1 MNQHDAEIRML
12 VGPARW
18 LMLGIGWFAV
28 GLGVLGAF
36 LPLLPTTPFL
46 LVAAWAFGRSS
57 KRLRLW
63 LYESRLFG
71 PLLQNWQK
79 HGAIPSWAKAMAVA
93 AMTLAFIGLMQRDA
107 IPVWALSLVGL
118 TLLAVAIW
126 IVSRPGGPKRGG

>member
-1 MNQHDAEIRML
+1 ML
-12 VGPARW
+12 SGPARW

-57 KRLRLW
+57 HRLRQW
-63 LYESRLFG
+63 LYDSKLFG
-71 PLLQNWQK
+71 PLLRNWQK

-93 AMTLAFIGLMQRDA
+93 AMTLAFIGLMQRDT
-107 IPVWALSLVGL
+107 IPVWVLALVGC
-118 TLLAVAIW
+118 TLLAVAVW
-126 IVSRPGGPKRGG
+126 IVSRPSGPKGGA